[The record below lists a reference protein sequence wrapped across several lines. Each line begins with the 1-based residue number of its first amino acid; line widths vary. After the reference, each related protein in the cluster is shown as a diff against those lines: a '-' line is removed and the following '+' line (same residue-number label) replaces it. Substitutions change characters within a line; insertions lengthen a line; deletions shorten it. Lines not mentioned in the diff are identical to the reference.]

1 MAIGGNSPIT
11 NSCNN
16 GGTVMNINT
25 GGTVHS
31 NSGTVAPF
39 RADATHS
46 NSGTVAPF
54 KRAVTVHSNSGTVAP
69 FSSGGVDKI
78 PLPTFS

>member
-39 RADATHS
+39 NRA
-46 NSGTVAPF
+46 G
-54 KRAVTVHSNSGTVAP
+54 TVHSNSGTVAP
-69 FSSGGVDKI
+69 FNSGGPDKI

>member
-1 MAIGGNSPIT
+1 MSIGGNSPIT
-11 NSCNN
+11 NSCSN

-31 NSGTVAPF
+31 SGGIP
-39 RADATHS
+39 ATNNLAGAMHS
-46 NSGTVAPF
+46 NSGIATP
-54 KRAVTVHSNSGTVAP
+54 SNSGGSNKV
-69 FSSGGVDKI
+69 